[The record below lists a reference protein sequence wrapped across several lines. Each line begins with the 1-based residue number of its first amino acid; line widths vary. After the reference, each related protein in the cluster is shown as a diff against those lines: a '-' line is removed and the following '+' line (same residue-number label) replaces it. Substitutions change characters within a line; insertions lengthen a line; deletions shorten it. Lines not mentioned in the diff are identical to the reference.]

1 MPYHNHSRPN
11 TIAPPH
17 PAPNGFLFSFS
28 PSSPISPIP
37 PPTHCKQTT
46 YTKLAMFFRIALRP
60 LPPRLRPTPLPA
72 IARNRLHC
80 PIESKTVKLA
90 KLPTLIPLAALLLSL
105 APTLT
110 AQDLKAFE
118 KRVTEF
124 TLPNGLHFVVLERHD
139 APVVS
144 FHTYVDVGSVDDP
157 KGKTGLAHMFE
168 HIAFKGTDTI
178 GTTNWPAEKLALAA
192 VERAYDALT
201 AERDKVGTPDPKKLE
216 APQAAVDQAIEK
228 ADSYVV
234 PNLYPEIIEENGG
247 VGMNA
252 QTQEDSTEYFYNF
265 PANRVE
271 LWFYLESARF
281 LHPVAREFYKER
293 SVVREERRMRTE
305 SSPDG
310 KLFEEVLATAM
321 VAHPYR
327 EPTVGWGSDIE
338 GLRATDAE
346 AFFAKYYVPGNITI
360 AIVGDVQ
367 PAKIKAMA
375 AEYFGR
381 LQKRP
386 LPPPV
391 TTVEPPQEGPRRVE
405 VASPAQP
412 LEFLAYHRP
421 DQQSPDD
428 PVLDVITDIL
438 SGGRTSIIY
447 KDLVRDKRLSLDA
460 GSGASMPG
468 GKYPNL
474 FYFYLV
480 PAKGHSADENEK
492 ELDKVIEA
500 FKNTKVDDATLA
512 RTKTKTRAGLI
523 RQLDSNAGLA
533 QLLSSYQANY
543 GDWRKLFTSIDDI
556 DKVTA
561 DDVQRVARKY
571 LVPENRTVA
580 LTYNPAEGAA
590 K

>member
-1 MPYHNHSRPN
+1 VKLPKTLP
-11 TIAPPH
+11 ICV
-17 PAPNGFLFSFS
+17 FLLSFATFS
-28 PSSPISPIP
+28 P
-37 PPTHCKQTT
+37 
-46 YTKLAMFFRIALRP
+46 
-60 LPPRLRPTPLPA
+60 
-72 IARNRLHC
+72 
-80 PIESKTVKLA
+80 
-90 KLPTLIPLAALLLSL
+90 
-105 APTLT
+105 
-110 AQDLKAFE
+110 AQDLKSFE

-124 TLPNGLHFVVLERHD
+124 TLPNGLHFIVLERHN

-144 FHTYVDVGSVDDP
+144 FHTYVNAGSVDDP

-178 GTTNWPAEKLALAA
+178 GTTNWAAEKLALAQI
-192 VERAYDALT
+192 ERGYDALD
-201 AERDKVGTPDPKKLE
+201 AERNKTGTPDPKKLE
-216 APQAAVDQAIEK
+216 ALEAAVQEAIEK

-234 PNLYPEIIEENGG
+234 PNLYPQIIEENGG

-252 QTQEDSTEYFYNF
+252 ETQEDSTQYFYNF
-265 PANRVE
+265 PANRIE

-310 KLFEEVLATAM
+310 KLVEQLLATAIT
-321 VAHPYR
+321 AHPYR
-327 EPTVGWGSDIE
+327 EPTVGWASDIE
-338 GLRATDAE
+338 NLRATDAE
-346 AFFAKYYVPGNITI
+346 AFFAKYYVPANITI

-367 PAKIKAMA
+367 PAKVKALA

-381 LQKRP
+381 LATRP
-386 LPPPV
+386 MPPPV
-391 TTVEPPQEGPRRVE
+391 ITVEPKQEGPRRVE
-405 VASPAQP
+405 VESAAQP
-412 LEFLAYHRP
+412 VELLAYHRP

-428 PVLDVITDIL
+428 PVFDVVADIL
-438 SGGRTSIIY
+438 SGGRTSTIY
-447 KDLVRDKRLSLDA
+447 KDLVRDRRLSMDA
-460 GSGASMPG
+460 GAAATMPG

-474 FYFYLV
+474 FYFYLL
-480 PAKGHSADENEK
+480 PAQGHTSEENEK
-492 ELDKVIEA
+492 ELDAVIAA
-500 FKNTKVDDATLA
+500 FKDSTVDDATLA

-533 QLLSSYQANY
+533 QLLSVYQANY

-561 DDVQRVARKY
+561 ADVQRVARQY
-571 LVPENRTVA
+571 LTPDNRTIA
-580 LTYNPAEGAA
+580 LTYAPAAGGQ